1 MVERN
6 LVEYLEYRRANTD
19 FYVVAQVSKQM
30 DYYLSDD
37 IDPDVSLVPDDFS
50 WLWSYGLTRDDNRY
64 LIRQILRRKTLEK
77 RQREHEMIHNPVSY
91 VFFGAISLMTVLL
104 LYMTVTAIQ
113 PRTSEVPSISTI
125 A

>member
-1 MVERN
+1 M
-6 LVEYLEYRRANTD
+6 EYLEYRNANTETWGD
-19 FYVVAQVSKQM
+19 VEIVSNQM
-30 DYYLSDD
+30 NYYLSDD
-37 IDPDVSLVPDDFS
+37 IDPSVSVTTSDFD
-50 WLWSYGLTRDDNRY
+50 WLLGYGLTVDDNRY

-77 RQREHEMIHNPVSY
+77 RQREHEMIHNPISY